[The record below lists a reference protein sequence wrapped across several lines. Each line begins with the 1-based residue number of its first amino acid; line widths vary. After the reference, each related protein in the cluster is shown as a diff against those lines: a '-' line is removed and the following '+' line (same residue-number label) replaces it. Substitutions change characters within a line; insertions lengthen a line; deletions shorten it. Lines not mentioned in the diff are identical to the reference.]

1 MPKDNNGRI
10 MANENAQ
17 EQFFLEHLAKSI
29 ASSQE
34 FDRVVRALVP
44 HLVHRWAGRNVFK
57 KAIARPVA
65 KSIQKGFSE
74 NNKSV
79 IADELCAAPDLAK
92 AALKEVPALAN
103 KILEF
108 IMRMVKSFS
117 DLPDEE
123 KADVVVSFVGSLE
136 VSRAAE
142 VINDLVKITGDI
154 HRTNPH
160 FFADTLAPVI
170 ASLIETADFGELK
183 EAIENS
189 ADDAELLARKI
200 NEKLWEYPAKVICLL
215 SLIPTFANIL
225 VCATT
230 ETLAPI
236 NRLAPDLLTDVVF
249 SLVNDVEGARIG
261 TLVNEL
267 SELVRKLH
275 TGSALLGEP
284 GKPQLPRVVQKI
296 AEDILSTIDSAS
308 VLKAMGMLE
317 EMRSMAQMSFADAAE
332 KHPDLVKGMYRQ
344 KFQSLNSRLR
354 YLARKLDFLEMNMD
368 DDESARFLSQG
379 IAELDPQE
387 VASIINRACTLFNRA
402 RKSNSAVVRDA
413 LSQMTASLDY
423 EEMGRALR
431 GFIEDAVDAL
441 RPVASEIMPPLV
453 RGFAELLSEDD
464 GSDEMRDALEA
475 FRNAILGK
483 EVAR

>member
-1 MPKDNNGRI
+1 MAKDNNDRI
-10 MANENAQ
+10 MANENAR
-17 EQFFLEHLAKSI
+17 EQIFLEHLAKSV
-29 ASSQE
+29 ASSEE
-34 FDRVVRALVP
+34 FDRIVRALVP
-44 HLVHRWAGRNVFK
+44 FLVQRWAGRNILK
-57 KAIARPVA
+57 KAVARPVA
-65 KSIQKGFSE
+65 KSIQKSFSE
-74 NNKSV
+74 NNKSA
-79 IADELCAAPDLAK
+79 IADELCASPDFTK

-103 KILEF
+103 KILGF
-108 IMRMVKSFS
+108 IMLMVKNISE
-117 DLPDEE
+117 LPGEE
-123 KADVVVSFVGSLE
+123 KADVVASFVGSLE

-142 VINDLVKITGDI
+142 FINDLLKITGDI

-160 FFADTLAPVI
+160 FFADTLAPAI

-215 SLIPTFANIL
+215 SLVPTLANIL
-225 VCATT
+225 IRAAT
-230 ETLAPI
+230 ETIAPI

-249 SLVNDVEGARIG
+249 SLANDVDGARIG
-261 TLVNEL
+261 TLVNECA
-267 SELVRKLH
+267 ELVRKLH
-275 TGSALLGEP
+275 TGNALLGEP

-296 AEDILSTIDSAS
+296 AEDILSAIDSAS
-308 VLKAMGMLE
+308 VLKAMNMLE
-317 EMRSMAQMSFADAAE
+317 EMRTMVHMSFADAAE

-344 KFQSLNSRLR
+344 KFHSLNSRLR
-354 YLARKLDFLEMNMD
+354 HLTRQLDFLEMNLD
-368 DDESARFLSQG
+368 DDESAQFLSQG
-379 IAELDPQE
+379 IAEVDPQE
-387 VASIINRACTLFNRA
+387 VASIINHACALFNRA
-402 RKSNSAVVRDA
+402 RESNSAVVRDA
-413 LSQMTASLDY
+413 LSQITASLDY
-423 EEMGRALR
+423 QEMGRALR

-441 RPVASEIMPPLV
+441 RPVAGEIMPPLV